1 MCYKRKICLGPGS
14 CGGGRSEQGETRDR
28 LGRRLVR
35 LLSWHGKSS
44 ELRWGWGLK
53 RGGGEPDKDFGD
65 SVCLVGWKLWSEE
78 KGGGRCAAWVLG
90 FGAHS
95 DSRDQRGWSDWGRQ
109 FRIGHGKCEGL
120 WMSRDAHETL
130 KLSGVKLRRQSFC
143 WTERCG
149 HQQLGVSKVLFVG
162 EMPKKPMYRKMKPK
176 THWFVRVSKES
187 GIYKRYT
194 KYSSLFFYKSL
205 STVEPQKG
213 QDEMNCHNL
222 GSFLPDPKFF
232 WRPMPVPHPPWVRG
246 VGESCF

>member
-1 MCYKRKICLGPGS
+1 MGRVLSWDGVEDWKEGEGSLTKILETVCAWLAGS
-14 CGGGRSEQGETRDR
+14 CGQR
-28 LGRRLVR
+28 
-35 LLSWHGKSS
+35 
-44 ELRWGWGLK
+44 K
-53 RGGGEPDKDFGD
+53 R
-65 SVCLVGWKLWSEE
+65 EE
-78 KGGGRCAAWVLG
+78 VAVLPG
-90 FGAHS
+90 FFGAHS
-95 DSRDQRGWSDWGRQ
+95 DSRDQRGWSDRGRQ

-149 HQQLGVSKVLFVG
+149 HQQLGVSKVLCVG

-176 THWFVRVSKES
+176 THWFVRVSKGS